1 MANVLS
7 CLELCKIKCLCLG
20 SKGETVFCV
29 TFHFPT
35 LGTYCL
41 GGGGKKWDCPKHSA
55 EWQLPPVTAKC
66 LNLWLSTWDI
76 YIFFTHYIL
85 LMSNAKKEMGH
96 VIEQEQTVSLLHIG
110 DSLCTNATASAG
122 KWHVC
127 ILKLDLSII
136 NQQPQSMLAIYHMS
150 KKDWWWKF
158 LSPFFFKCIVA
169 S

>member
-1 MANVLS
+1 MSFPVWNCARLNASVLDPREKQSFVWHFIFQLLARTVWGERSEIARTQRWMATPTGG
-7 CLELCKIKCLCLG
+7 CKVPEFVVEYLG
-20 SKGETVFCV
+20 
-29 TFHFPT
+29 
-35 LGTYCL
+35 Y
-41 GGGGKKWDCPKHSA
+41 
-55 EWQLPPVTAKC
+55 
-66 LNLWLSTWDI
+66 I

-96 VIEQEQTVSLLHIG
+96 IIEQEQTVSLLHVS
-110 DSLCTNATASAG
+110 DSLCTNSTASAD

-158 LSPFFFKCIVA
+158 LSPFFFKRIVA